1 MRTVKIARTCDVP
14 DNDGPVMNTG
24 YPHSVLFAVLTET
37 KIVARG
43 WLVAKKS
50 RHIKQCRI
58 PFTYGKFRE
67 LVPITQPSQGTRRYS
82 YTANAS

>member
-1 MRTVKIARTCDVP
+1 MCAVEIACACDVP
-14 DNDGPVMNTG
+14 DNDGQMMNTN
-24 YPHSVLFAVLTET
+24 YSHSVLFAALTET

-43 WLVAKKS
+43 WLVEKKS

-58 PFTYGKFRE
+58 PFTYGNFRE

-82 YTANAS
+82 YSANAS